1 MEIDE
6 REIRSELLSPAG
18 RVVMLSGGST
28 GIGAAIA
35 RRLIVDGY
43 SVSLGGRRPREI
55 EGEIRRLREFAA
67 CGSVRC
73 ARARLGGSL
82 AEGDAGQVRPPRRA
96 DQQRRANCAR

>member
-35 RRLIVDGY
+35 RRLIDRRLQL
-43 SVSLGGRRPREI
+43 SLGVRRPREI
-55 EGEIRRLREFAA
+55 EGKFVDCREFAA
-67 CGSVRC
+67 CGSLRC
-73 ARARLGGSL
+73 ARARH
-82 AEGDAGQVRPPRRA
+82 
-96 DQQRRANCAR
+96 CAKPG